1 MCWVYPG
8 IPIDDQQE
16 KILGRTSM
24 RNWQIGWIHE
34 TPNRINNNNRRPMPT
49 TLSHNFRTLRI
60 KSRSCELQRGKK
72 TNSNET
78 RQKKKKALYKRIGD
92 EIKILH
98 VHRNTVSYM
107 NKLTKGCRKDVSGVG
122 EHMKC
127 SEICLKTW
135 KNTAIYLTSLLE
147 HLSRN
152 DSQCIE
158 H

>member
-1 MCWVYPG
+1 M
-8 IPIDDQQE
+8 
-16 KILGRTSM
+16 S
-24 RNWQIGWIHE
+24 
-34 TPNRINNNNRRPMPT
+34 
-49 TLSHNFRTLRI
+49 FR
-60 KSRSCELQRGKK
+60 EGKK
-72 TNSNET
+72 QTAMK
-78 RQKKKKALYKRIGD
+78 QDKKNKTLYKRIGD

-98 VHRNTVSYM
+98 LHHNTVSYM